1 MNSPQKSKA
10 KSMTKAKAS
19 DLAFW
24 PFSARAALFLAPLL
38 LVVLA
43 VAWGAARTALGL
55 DTASAGWVLLGIVG
69 LSLLPVLLVVLSGVA
84 STGGSVELGAV
95 KIALT
100 AAAGSQRGLTVPR
113 NVVPQL
119 GVSLADA
126 GGVEAIASLRNLRG
140 TEVVIVDL
148 EDGHAWWETRLLLLC
163 AGATRL
169 GRPSVVVFTAQQQG
183 RADQFIGWARPAD
196 LLERLQESDPHLR
209 KAYLEASGQ
218 AVAVRLA
225 EPTLQTPQTPPPPTT
240 SALMKDLGLQ
250 GMRPMTHPAPRNEL
264 NPLLEEQLLAR
275 SMARLEALPAEI
287 DVSRLHQ
294 LFTPVLHTKALER
307 TDDDAAWLR
316 AALLDEGDYVAF
328 TDSGRYTGIM
338 SGAAVA
344 RAALLALLPPDA
356 GA

>member
-1 MNSPQKSKA
+1 MGSPQKSKA
-10 KSMTKAKAS
+10 KSMTQANAS
-19 DLAFW
+19 NLAFW
-24 PFSARAALFLAPLL
+24 PFSAQAALFLAPLL
-38 LVVLA
+38 LVVLT

-55 DTASAGWVLLGIVG
+55 DTASAGWVLVGIVG

-100 AAAGSQRGLTVPR
+100 AVAGSQRGLEVPR

-126 GGVEAIASLRNLRG
+126 GGVEAIVSLRKLRG

-148 EDGHAWWETRLLLLC
+148 EDGHAWWETRLMLLS

-196 LLERLQESDPHLR
+196 LLECLQESDPGLR
-209 KAYLEASGQ
+209 RAYLQAFGQ

-225 EPTLQTPQTPPPPTT
+225 EPTPQTSPLPTT

-250 GMRPMTHPAPRNEL
+250 GMRYMTHPAPRNEL

-275 SMARLEALPAEI
+275 SMADFEALPAEI

-307 TDDDAAWLR
+307 TDDDAPWLR
-316 AALLDEGDYVAF
+316 AALLDEGEYVAF

>member
-1 MNSPQKSKA
+1 MDSPQKSKA
-10 KSMTKAKAS
+10 KGMTKAKTS

-24 PFSARAALFLAPLL
+24 PFSARMALFLAPLL
-38 LVVLA
+38 LVVLV

-100 AAAGSQRGLTVPR
+100 AAAGSQRGLAVPR

-126 GGVEAIASLRNLRG
+126 GGVEATASLRNLRG
-140 TEVVIVDL
+140 TEVAVVDL
-148 EDGHAWWETRLLLLC
+148 EDGHAWWETRLMLLC

-196 LLERLQESDPHLR
+196 LLECLQESDPGLR
-209 KAYLEASGQ
+209 KAYLQASGQ

-225 EPTLQTPQTPPPPTT
+225 EPTLQPPQTRPTT
-240 SALMKDLGLQ
+240 SALMGDLGLQ
-250 GMRPMTHPAPRNEL
+250 GLRYMTHPAPRNEL

-275 SMARLEALPAEI
+275 SMAGFEALPAEI
-287 DVSRLHQ
+287 DVPRLYQ

-316 AALLDEGDYVAF
+316 AALLDDGDYVAF